1 MSSAKRVARNT
12 SLLTIGQIISY
23 GEGAIYAILVARYLG
38 AAGLGV
44 LNFGLA
50 LTAVF
55 GILATFGLTTLATRE
70 VAKDRGLARK
80 YVANLIPMEVL
91 LGLAAIGLIVA
102 LVNSVGYSQQ
112 TICVVYILS
121 VGMIVSALSS
131 LFLAIFQ
138 AFEQLEFQAAV
149 SVIISVVPLCGVVI
163 AILLHLSVVAFA
175 LVWLVTYGA
184 GLAYLYG
191 ICVRRFFV
199 PRLEAD
205 FTFWKRALTEAW
217 PMAATAVSV
226 IIFFRI
232 DVVMVSLIQG
242 TTAVGFYSVAYT
254 LSEASLVVPSLFVA
268 SLFPVLAKLH
278 RDSTQSFRDSCALAI
293 KYLMYLAL
301 PMAFVVTLWAKPIV
315 SLLFG
320 ASFDP
325 SVGALQILIW
335 SAALMYPSYFLGT
348 AFVAANLQKLSL
360 TLNSLQAALNIGLNV
375 LLIPGY
381 SYLGASFATV
391 GAAAGGLAL
400 ALFFLGRNGFALG
413 LRGASLPPFFGL
425 AVVVAIS
432 ALLHLSNVPL
442 ALITIVDLIVYAAV
456 IYRFG
461 LNEQDKQLLL
471 SLLKRSRPAEA

>member
-175 LVWLVTYGA
+175 LVWLFGKIVHDKILREYPQDDGGWFFEVPGKTGTPGNSNGGRNCEQGGA
-184 GLAYLYG
+184 GSGVAGGGTNSSGLILSPN
-191 ICVRRFFV
+191 C
-199 PRLEAD
+199 
-205 FTFWKRALTEAW
+205 
-217 PMAATAVSV
+217 
-226 IIFFRI
+226 FFR
-232 DVVMVSLIQG
+232 S
-242 TTAVGFYSVAYT
+242 
-254 LSEASLVVPSLFVA
+254 
-268 SLFPVLAKLH
+268 
-278 RDSTQSFRDSCALAI
+278 
-293 KYLMYLAL
+293 
-301 PMAFVVTLWAKPIV
+301 
-315 SLLFG
+315 
-320 ASFDP
+320 
-325 SVGALQILIW
+325 
-335 SAALMYPSYFLGT
+335 
-348 AFVAANLQKLSL
+348 
-360 TLNSLQAALNIGLNV
+360 
-375 LLIPGY
+375 
-381 SYLGASFATV
+381 
-391 GAAAGGLAL
+391 
-400 ALFFLGRNGFALG
+400 
-413 LRGASLPPFFGL
+413 
-425 AVVVAIS
+425 
-432 ALLHLSNVPL
+432 
-442 ALITIVDLIVYAAV
+442 
-456 IYRFG
+456 
-461 LNEQDKQLLL
+461 
-471 SLLKRSRPAEA
+471 